1 MDMSDKNNKRT
12 QVNDYIT
19 DRIKKLTEALY
30 RVTDLYPDQE
40 PLKWALRENSVYL
53 YNNLMSITDMSDRK
67 LRYNFKEVLSSLSQ
81 IINKLDLASLGG
93 FISDINFEIIKKEY
107 GSLKDFLENQQ
118 QFIFSQE
125 ELLIKPELP
134 VFKEKEI
141 KEYKGH
147 KGQEILS
154 DKKIIQKTS
163 KERKQKI
170 IDFLRENDKK
180 TIKEIASIFEDISAK
195 SIQRDLADLVKS
207 GILLAN
213 GEKRWRVYYLNPN
226 FNVIDKNL

>member
-1 MDMSDKNNKRT
+1 MSDKNNKRT

-19 DRIKKLTEALY
+19 NRIKKLTEALY

-40 PLKWALRENSVYL
+40 PLKWALRENAVYL

-134 VFKEKEI
+134 ILKEKEI
-141 KEYKGH
+141 KEYKGQ
-147 KGQEILS
+147 KILS
-154 DKKIIQKTS
+154 DKT
-163 KERKQKI
+163 EDRKQKI
-170 IDFLRENDKK
+170 LNSLKENDKK
-180 TIKEIASIFEDISAK
+180 TIKEISSIFEDISEK

-207 GILLAN
+207 GRLLAN

-226 FNVIDKNL
+226 FNVIDKNP

>member
-19 DRIKKLTEALY
+19 NRIKKLTEALY

-40 PLKWALRENSVYL
+40 PLKWALRENAVYL

-81 IINKLDLASLGG
+81 IINKLDLASLAG

-134 VFKEKEI
+134 ILKEKET
-141 KEYKGH
+141 KGH
-147 KGQEILS
+147 LMSNRTLS
-154 DKKIIQKTS
+154 VQRDKT
-163 KERKQKI
+163 EDRKQKI
-170 IDFLRENDKK
+170 LNSLKENDKK
-180 TIKEIASIFEDISAK
+180 TIKEISSIFEDISEK

-207 GILLAN
+207 GRLLAN

-226 FNVIDKNL
+226 FNVIDKNP

>member
-1 MDMSDKNNKRT
+1 MSDKNNKRT

-19 DRIKKLTEALY
+19 NRIKKLTEALY

-40 PLKWALRENSVYL
+40 PLKWALRENAVYL

-134 VFKEKEI
+134 I
-141 KEYKGH
+141 GH
-147 KGQEILS
+147 KPSHLSISGEGKGQKVLS
-154 DKKIIQKTS
+154 DKT
-163 KERKQKI
+163 ENRKQKI
-170 IDFLRENDKK
+170 INSLKNNDKK
-180 TIKEIASIFEDISAK
+180 TIKEISSIFEDISEK

-207 GILLAN
+207 GRLLAN

-226 FNVIDKNL
+226 FNVIDKNP

>member
-1 MDMSDKNNKRT
+1 MSDKNNKRT

-19 DRIKKLTEALY
+19 DRTKKLTEALY

-40 PLKWALRENSVYL
+40 PLKWALRENAVYL

-67 LRYNFKEVLSSLSQ
+67 LRYNFKEVLSSISQ

-134 VFKEKEI
+134 IRHSVSNERTLSVQ
-141 KEYKGH
+141 YKGH
-147 KGQEILS
+147 KGQKILS
-154 DKKIIQKTS
+154 DKT
-163 KERKQKI
+163 EDRKQKI
-170 IDFLRENDKK
+170 INSLKENDKK
-180 TIKEIASIFEDISAK
+180 TIKEIASIFEDISEK

-213 GEKRWRVYYLNPN
+213 GEKRWRVYYLAPTT
-226 FNVIDKNL
+226 

>member
-1 MDMSDKNNKRT
+1 MSDKNNKRT

-19 DRIKKLTEALY
+19 NRIKKLTEAVY

-40 PLKWALRENSVYL
+40 PLKWALRENAVYL

-134 VFKEKEI
+134 ILKEKET
-141 KEYKGH
+141 KGH
-147 KGQEILS
+147 LMSNRTLS
-154 DKKIIQKTS
+154 VQRDKT
-163 KERKQKI
+163 ENRKQKI
-170 IDFLRENDKK
+170 LNSLKENDKK
-180 TIKEIASIFEDISAK
+180 TIKEIASIFEDISEK

-207 GILLAN
+207 GHLLAN
-213 GEKRWRVYYLNPN
+213 GEKRWRVYYLPPPL
-226 FNVIDKNL
+226 K

>member
-1 MDMSDKNNKRT
+1 MSDKNNKRT

-19 DRIKKLTEALY
+19 NRIKKLTEAVY

-40 PLKWALRENSVYL
+40 PLKWALRENAVYL

-67 LRYNFKEVLSSLSQ
+67 SRYNFKEILSSLCQ

-118 QFIFSQE
+118 QFILSQE

-134 VFKEKEI
+134 ILKEKET
-141 KEYKGH
+141 KGH
-147 KGQEILS
+147 LMSNRTLS
-154 DKKIIQKTS
+154 VQRDKT
-163 KERKQKI
+163 EDRKQKI
-170 IDFLRENDKK
+170 LNSLKENDKK
-180 TIKEIASIFEDISAK
+180 TIKEIASIFEDISEK

-207 GILLAN
+207 GHLLAN

-226 FNVIDKNL
+226 FNVIDKNP

>member
-1 MDMSDKNNKRT
+1 MSDKNNKRT

-19 DRIKKLTEALY
+19 NRIKKLTEAVY

-40 PLKWALRENSVYL
+40 PLKWALRENAVYL

-134 VFKEKEI
+134 ILKEKET
-141 KEYKGH
+141 KEYKGQ
-147 KGQEILS
+147 KILS
-154 DKKIIQKTS
+154 DKT
-163 KERKQKI
+163 EDRKQKI
-170 IDFLRENDKK
+170 INSLKNNDKK
-180 TIKEIASIFEDISAK
+180 TIKEISSIFEDISEK

-207 GILLAN
+207 GRLLAN

-226 FNVIDKNL
+226 FNVIDKNP

>member
-19 DRIKKLTEALY
+19 NRIKKLTEALY

-40 PLKWALRENSVYL
+40 PLKWALRENAVYL

-134 VFKEKEI
+134 ILKEKEI
-141 KEYKGH
+141 KEYKGQ
-147 KGQEILS
+147 KILS
-154 DKKIIQKTS
+154 DKT
-163 KERKQKI
+163 ENRKQKI
-170 IDFLRENDKK
+170 INSLKNNDKK
-180 TIKEIASIFEDISAK
+180 TIKEISSIFEDISEK

-207 GILLAN
+207 GRLLAN

-226 FNVIDKNL
+226 FNVIDKNP